1 MSDHLAELANVVD
14 SLIAKLARAPGYGQ
28 LSLDRPLW
36 DELSRLGFTTLT
48 MPERLGGAGGDLLDA
63 GAVVRAAALS
73 ATPIA
78 EATFLAAPVLAA
90 AELDWPGGVVTAAR
104 VLDASVSRS
113 DGTVRLHGTAA
124 RVPWLHEADHLVLVL
139 LHADQPAVAVI
150 PAVAEGLT
158 ITRGRNLAGEPR
170 DSAFFDAVAPS
181 AYIPLT
187 DNYDPDAFL
196 TFAAVARSVQ
206 MAGAAEA
213 ALSLAIR
220 HVNERVQFGRP
231 LVRFQAVQQQIAVLA
246 SHVATMH
253 VASDAAVRALCA
265 GSASAPVLTAAAKVE
280 TSMLART
287 VAGIAHQLHG
297 AIGFTRE
304 HRLATCTQRL
314 WSWREEY
321 GNEVVWQERLAALV
335 DAADGDVW
343 GVLTNIPSGRSTAAV

>member
-1 MSDHLAELANVVD
+1 MSDHLAELTAVVE
-14 SLIAKLARAPGYGQ
+14 SLIAKLAGAPVYGQ
-28 LSLDRPLW
+28 LSLDRHLW
-36 DELSRLGFTTLT
+36 DELDRLGFTTLT
-48 MPERLGGAGGDLLDA
+48 MPEQLGGAGGDLLDA
-63 GAVVRAAALS
+63 AAVVRAAALS

-78 EATFLAAPVLAA
+78 EATFLAAPALAA

-104 VLDASVSRS
+104 AMDASVSRS

-139 LHADQPAVAVI
+139 LDAGRPVVAVT

-158 ITRGRNLAGEPR
+158 VTRGHNLAGEPR

-181 AYIPLT
+181 ACIPLP
-187 DNYDPDAFL
+187 DSYDPDTFV

-206 MAGAAEA
+206 MAAAAES
-213 ALSLAIR
+213 ALSLTRR

-246 SHVATMH
+246 SHVATMR
-253 VASDAAVRALCA
+253 VASDAAVQALCA

-280 TSMLART
+280 TSTLART
-287 VAGIAHQLHG
+287 VAGSAHQLHG

-321 GNEVVWQERLAALV
+321 GNEVVWQERLAALI
-335 DAADGDVW
+335 DAGDGDVW
-343 GVLTNIPSGRSTAAV
+343 GVLTNTPPDRSTGAV